1 MRSEELYLRDIIEAA
16 DAIAGFISGLD
27 RDLFI
32 GNTLVRSAVL
42 QKLSEIGEAAG
53 RISQELRGRHSAVA
67 WRDISAF
74 RNIAVHAYFAVN
86 WDIVWT
92 TAVQD
97 APALKDQVLRVLGT
111 EFPGM

>member
-16 DAIAGFISGLD
+16 DEITGFIAGLD
-27 RDLFI
+27 RPTFV
-32 GNTLVRSAVL
+32 GNALVRSAVL

-53 RISQELRGRHSAVA
+53 RLSKDLRSRHPSIE
-67 WRDISAF
+67 WRDIIAF

-92 TAVQD
+92 TATQD
-97 APALKDQVLRVLGT
+97 APALKDGVSEVLQK
-111 EFPGM
+111 EFP